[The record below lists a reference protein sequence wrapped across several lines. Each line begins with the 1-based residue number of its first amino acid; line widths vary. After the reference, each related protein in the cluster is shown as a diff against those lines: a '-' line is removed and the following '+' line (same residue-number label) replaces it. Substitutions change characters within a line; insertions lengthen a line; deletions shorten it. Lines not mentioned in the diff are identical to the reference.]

1 MASIADIKMAALAAL
16 IVLTTMFCAQKNE
29 TLADGE
35 PNLSHTPLI
44 ETQVLMG

>member
-16 IVLTTMFCAQKNE
+16 IVLTTLFCTQNNE

-35 PNLSHTPLI
+35 QNLPHTPLI
-44 ETQVLMG
+44 EKQVLMG